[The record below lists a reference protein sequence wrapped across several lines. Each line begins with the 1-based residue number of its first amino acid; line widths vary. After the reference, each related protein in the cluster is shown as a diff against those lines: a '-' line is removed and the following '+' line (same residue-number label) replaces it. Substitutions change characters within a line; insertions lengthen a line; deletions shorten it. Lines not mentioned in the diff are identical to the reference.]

1 MATSIKVK
9 RSAVAGRIPATTDL
23 ELGEIAINTYD
34 GVAYIK
40 KNVNGTETVVN
51 LGGTVELSQNLQN
64 RYQYT
69 ATSNQTIF
77 AAVYL
82 APFVDVFLNG
92 VKLLAGV
99 DYTATNGTTVV
110 LASGVTAGSI
120 LDIIAYTT
128 YTANANYADLNN
140 SHIVNALGYTPYNAT
155 NPSSYITVA
164 QARSGISVSGSLAYN
179 STTGVVSYTTPSTSG
194 IAEGTNLYYTD
205 ARARAAV
212 SAGTGLSYNSTTG
225 VITNTIT
232 QYTDAL
238 ARGAVS
244 ASGSLSYNSTTG
256 VFSYTTPSTSGIT
269 EGTNLYYTDARAR
282 GAISASTGISY
293 NSSTGAISS
302 TITQYTDA
310 LARAA
315 ISVVGSGSYN
325 STTGVITVTGGVTS
339 VNTRTG
345 AITLSSSDVGLGN
358 VENKSSATIRGEIT
372 SANVTTALG
381 FTPYNATNPNG
392 YITSSA
398 SISGNA
404 ATATLLANA
413 RNIQG
418 VSFNGGADITV
429 VTPGTGVTVTGTQ
442 VSIGQAVGTTS
453 DVTFNNVVVSG
464 SLTVNG
470 TTTTINSTTL
480 TVDDKNIELGSVS
493 TPSDVTADGGGI
505 TLRGTTD
512 KTFNWINATGYWTA
526 SHSISAPR
534 LVSTVASGT
543 SPLIVASNTVVTNLN
558 ADLLD
563 GYDSSA
569 FALAGHTHSYLTA
582 ESDTLATV
590 TARGATTSAV
600 ITHGGLAMSTGTNV
614 DQVYSVTDT
623 LTLSTSWQD
632 TSVNAAELSTGSY
645 VVQVYVEDSG
655 VGGGH
660 YATYY
665 TGMMSWFSGNTNEAS
680 ADEIV
685 LHRAGH
691 ASNSGIL
698 FLRVLRTF
706 NADAADLKL
715 QIAGNTANTG
725 TSTYTFK
732 FRRLI

>member
-1 MATSIKVK
+1 MAASIKVK
-9 RSAVAGRIPATTDL
+9 RSAVAGRVPATTDL

-40 KNVNGTETVVN
+40 KNVNGTETIVPIGKVD
-51 LGGTVELSQNLQN
+51 LSQNLQN

-69 ATSNQTIF
+69 ATANQTVF
-77 AAVYL
+77 AASYVAPYIDVY
-82 APFVDVFLNG
+82 LNG
-92 VKLLAGV
+92 VRLLAGV
-99 DYTATNGTTVV
+99 DFTATNGTSIT
-110 LASGVTAGSI
+110 LSSGVTLGSI
-120 LDIIAYTT
+120 VDIVGYTS
-128 YTANANYADLNN
+128 YTANANFEDMTSA
-140 SHIVNALGYTPYNAT
+140 HVTTALGFTPYNAT
-155 NPSSYITVA
+155 NPANYITVG

-179 STTGVVSYTTPSTSG
+179 STTGVISYTTPSTSG
-194 IAEGTNLYYTD
+194 ITEGTNLYYTD

-269 EGTNLYYTDARAR
+269 EGTNLYYTDTRAR
-282 GAISASTGISY
+282 TALSAGTGISY

-345 AITLSSSDVGLGN
+345 AITLASTDVGLGS
-358 VENKSSATIRGEIT
+358 VENKSSATIRSEIT

-381 FTPYNATNPNG
+381 FTPYNATNPSG
-392 YITSSA
+392 YITSTA
-398 SISGNA
+398 SITGNA
-404 ATATLLANA
+404 ATATVLATA
-413 RNIQG
+413 RSIQG

-429 VTPGTGVTVTGTQ
+429 VTAGTGVTVTGTQ
-442 VSIGQAVGTTS
+442 VSIGQAVGTSS

-464 SLTVNG
+464 NLTVNG
-470 TTTTINSTTL
+470 ITTTINSTTL

-493 TPSDVTADGGGI
+493 TPTDITADGGGI
-505 TLRGTTD
+505 TLKGATD

-534 LVSTVASGT
+534 LISTVAQGT
-543 SPLIVASNTVVTNLN
+543 SPLIVSSNTVVANLN

-569 FALAGHTHSYLTA
+569 FALAGHTHSYLTT

-590 TARGATTSAV
+590 TARGASTSAV

-632 TSVNAAELSTGSY
+632 TSVNAAELASGSY
-645 VVQVYVEDSG
+645 VVQVYVDDSA
-655 VGGGH
+655 VGGGQ

-665 TGMMSWFSGNTNEAS
+665 TGMMSWFSGNTNEVS

-691 ASNSGIL
+691 ASTSGIL
-698 FLRVLRTF
+698 FLRILRTAS
-706 NADAADLKL
+706 ADAADLKL

-725 TSTYTFK
+725 TSTYTYK

>member
-1 MATSIKVK
+1 MAASIKVK
-9 RSAVAGRIPATTDL
+9 RSAVAGRVPATTDL

-69 ATSNQTIF
+69 ATSNQTVF

-110 LASGVTAGSI
+110 LSAGVTAGSI

-140 SHIVNALGYTPYNAT
+140 SHIVNALGFTPYNAT
-155 NPSSYITVA
+155 NPANYITVA

-179 STTGVVSYTTPSTSG
+179 STTGVISYTTPSTSG
-194 IAEGTNLYYTD
+194 ITEGTNLYYTD

-225 VITNTIT
+225 V
-232 QYTDAL
+232 
-238 ARGAVS
+238 
-244 ASGSLSYNSTTG
+244 
-256 VFSYTTPSTSGIT
+256 
-269 EGTNLYYTDARAR
+269 
-282 GAISASTGISY
+282 
-293 NSSTGAISS
+293 ISS

-345 AITLSSSDVGLGN
+345 AITLTSTDVGLGS
-358 VENKSSATIRGEIT
+358 VENKSSATIRSEIT

-381 FTPYNATNPNG
+381 FTPYNATNPSG
-392 YITSSA
+392 YITSTA
-398 SISGNA
+398 SITGNA
-404 ATATLLANA
+404 ATATLLANT

-429 VTPGTGVTVTGTQ
+429 VTAGTGVTVTGTQ

-464 SLTVNG
+464 NLTVNG
-470 TTTTINSTTL
+470 ITTTINSTTL
-480 TVDDKNIELGSVS
+480 TVDDKNIELGSVA
-493 TPSDVTADGGGI
+493 TPTDITADGGGI
-505 TLRGTTD
+505 TLRGATD

-534 LVSTVASGT
+534 LISTVASGT
-543 SPLIVASNTVVTNLN
+543 SPLIVSSNTVVANLN

-590 TARGATTSAV
+590 TARGASTTSV

-623 LTLSTSWQD
+623 LTLTTSWQD
-632 TSVNAAELSTGSY
+632 TSVNAAELASGSY
-645 VVQVYVEDSG
+645 VVQVYVDDNA
-655 VGGGH
+655 VGGGQ
-660 YATYY
+660 YQTYY

-680 ADEIV
+680 SDEIV

-691 ASNSGIL
+691 ASTSGIL
-698 FLRVLRTF
+698 FLRVLRTY
-706 NADAADLKL
+706 NADVADLKL

-725 TSTYTFK
+725 TSTYTYK